1 MLVGMTIPV
10 VFFNLGFLW
19 YFKHIKH
26 RREGERETN
35 IELAASESFKDVHHL
50 DTDAARPPCFDLS
63 SFVKK
68 IALLSQFEHG
78 KIARYYGA
86 DKLEMTWCVLPV
98 KLAVTLHQSWSTLMI
113 IANWNFLKGERKLE
127 DIPIIRDL
135 PEVFLEDLSGF
146 PPVMIDNF
154 PG

>member
-26 RREGERETN
+26 RRED
-35 IELAASESFKDVHHL
+35 AESFKDVQL
-50 DTDAARPPCFDLS
+50 LKASRMCIILIQMVKTARPPCFDLS

-86 DKLEMTWCVLPV
+86 DK
-98 KLAVTLHQSWSTLMI
+98 
-113 IANWNFLKGERKLE
+113 
-127 DIPIIRDL
+127 
-135 PEVFLEDLSGF
+135 
-146 PPVMIDNF
+146 
-154 PG
+154 